1 MEVNLAGFVD
11 VDEEV
16 FAGEF
21 IELEE
26 ELELDF
32 LVFGHKFDFLEDFV
46 VQNVVDYDNGITDS
60 NALLKLIEEVFAP
73 EGQ

>member
-1 MEVNLAGFVD
+1 MKVDLAGFVD

-21 IELEE
+21 VELEE

-46 VQNVVDYDNGITDS
+46 VQNVVDYDNGITES